1 MTTDF
6 TDNDL
11 LLLEKQRMGRFR
23 SLFAEILGGCFLHL
37 DRYNSLTIH
46 CTEPWMV
53 DQLLDEIAQLC
64 CTAWTVMGAEYLAI
78 YFAQEE
84 IYAVNTRPAH
94 QSESKVAP
102 VQC

>member
-1 MTTDF
+1 MLKEINYMTTDF

-23 SLFAEILGGCFLHL
+23 SLFAEI
-37 DRYNSLTIH
+37 LTIH